1 MALSNRFL
9 SFLKEKI
16 GMDKSIA
23 YSSGSRIINACAGI
37 ITIIFIAHFFSGEEQ
52 GLYYTFGSIVALQVF
67 FELGLTNILTQFVA
81 HENAHIEWENNR
93 IISGDSKHLSR
104 LSHLFRFTLKW
115 YAIIAAA
122 FLVLILCGG
131 FWFFT
136 EYSHNIKTSS
146 WLYPWILVTTATAA
160 NLFMA
165 PFYSILSGVDKIKET
180 SKITFYQQLGMPL
193 AVWLSIICGGN
204 LYAVGIGYWC
214 SFFIGITCLRY
225 SKLWRVLYEVKK
237 APIAEK
243 INYRSEIFPFQWRIA
258 LSWASGYFVF
268 QLFNPVLF
276 ATAGATVAGQMGMTL
291 SAVNGVASLSASW
304 ISTKVPLFSKLIA
317 LKEYL
322 QLDAIFKQTIIQLGI
337 LCTLMLGVFWTAVAI
352 LEYYQIPL
360 SSRFL
365 TLIPLLFLEVAI
377 LANQYANCWAVYLR
391 CHKQEPLLANSLL
404 GALSCGLSTVF
415 LAKYVG
421 VTAMVAG
428 YCILRI
434 IFMFWNYLVY
444 RRKRIEWHT
453 SEQSL

>member
-1 MALSNRFL
+1 M
-9 SFLKEKI
+9 
-16 GMDKSIA
+16 
-23 YSSGSRIINACAGI
+23 
-37 ITIIFIAHFFSGEEQ
+37 
-52 GLYYTFGSIVALQVF
+52 
-67 FELGLTNILTQFVA
+67 
-81 HENAHIEWENNR
+81 
-93 IISGDSKHLSR
+93 
-104 LSHLFRFTLKW
+104 
-115 YAIIAAA
+115 
-122 FLVLILCGG
+122 
-131 FWFFT
+131 
-136 EYSHNIKTSS
+136 
-146 WLYPWILVTTATAA
+146 
-160 NLFMA
+160 
-165 PFYSILSGVDKIKET
+165 
-180 SKITFYQQLGMPL
+180 
-193 AVWLSIICGGN
+193 
-204 LYAVGIGYWC
+204 
-214 SFFIGITCLRY
+214 
-225 SKLWRVLYEVKK
+225 LYEVKK
-237 APIAEK
+237 APVAEK